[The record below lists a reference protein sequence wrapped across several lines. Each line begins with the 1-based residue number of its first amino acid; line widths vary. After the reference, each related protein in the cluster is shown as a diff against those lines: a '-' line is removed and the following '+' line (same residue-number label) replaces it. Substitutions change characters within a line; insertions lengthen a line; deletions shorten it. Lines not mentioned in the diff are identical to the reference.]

1 MALFNLLLIN
11 TSGFSFE
18 DEHGKTGIWKS
29 LLSQVLKFTELC
41 GTHRVGV
48 KAIALGN
55 AHRVQNIGLSSAAES
70 N

>member
-1 MALFNLLLIN
+1 MVLFNLLLIN
-11 TSGFSFE
+11 TSGFSLE

-29 LLSQVLKFTELC
+29 LLREVLKFMDLC
-41 GTHRVGV
+41 IAHRVGV
-48 KAIALGN
+48 KGLGN